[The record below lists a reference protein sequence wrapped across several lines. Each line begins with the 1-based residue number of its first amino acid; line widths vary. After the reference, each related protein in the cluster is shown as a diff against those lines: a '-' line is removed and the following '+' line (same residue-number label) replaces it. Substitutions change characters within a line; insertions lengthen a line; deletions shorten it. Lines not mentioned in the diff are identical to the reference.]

1 MNKELIKIIESLCH
15 RVEYTSSSGIVFIE
29 SKPELCRIIRLRENP
44 KCSGV
49 QCDNCLFVR
58 NWSTK
63 NLYSLHLE
71 KVIQTF

>member
-15 RVEYTSSSGIVFIE
+15 RVEYTSSSGVVFIE

-44 KCSGV
+44 KCSDV
-49 QCDNCLFVR
+49 QCHNCLFVR
-58 NWSTK
+58 NRFTK
-63 NLYSLHLE
+63 NLYSLRLE

>member
-15 RVEYTSSSGIVFIE
+15 RVEYTSSSGIIFIE
-29 SKPELCRIIRLRENP
+29 SKPELCRVLRLRENP

-49 QCDNCLFVR
+49 QCDNCYFSR
-58 NWSTK
+58 NRNNPT
-63 NLYSLHLE
+63 LYSLHLE